1 MDAVKSILL
10 VAFVIICVLLVL
22 LVLVQN
28 EDSNGMG
35 SAFGGGQSTAFG
47 AKSGSVL
54 KKTTGVLVALF
65 FIVTFFIA
73 VFNRPSK
80 AEDLSE
86 TVKQLQGDNATAQES
101 KDWAQEILDE
111 ANVPAE
117 EEATEPVIEAAATE
131 EAESAE

>member
-1 MDAVKSILL
+1 MDAVKTILL
-10 VAFVIICVLLVL
+10 VAFVIICVLLIL

-54 KKTTGVLVALF
+54 KKTTGFLVALF
-65 FIVTFFIA
+65 FIVTFLIA
-73 VFNRPSK
+73 VFNKPSK

-86 TVKQLQGDNATAQES
+86 TVKQLQG
-101 KDWAQEILDE
+101 E
-111 ANVPAE
+111 AAE
-117 EEATEPVIEAAATE
+117 EQETNSWVKDIIGED
-131 EAESAE
+131 AESAEAETSETVIESAGTEEAQSAE